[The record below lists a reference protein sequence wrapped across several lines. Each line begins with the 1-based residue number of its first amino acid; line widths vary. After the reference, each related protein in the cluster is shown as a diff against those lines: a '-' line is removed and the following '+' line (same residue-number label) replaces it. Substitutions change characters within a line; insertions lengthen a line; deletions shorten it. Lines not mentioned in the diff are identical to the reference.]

1 MAEPMVWGR
10 LATYG
15 TALLFFTSLFFLFS
29 FDGGYVELGGYLQFI
44 PDKLGLLLSTYIL
57 LVSLV
62 VHRYSIN
69 YMADDPG
76 YGRYFLLLFIMTLSL
91 VTLVLSANL
100 LLIATCWNLMG
111 ILLYLF
117 LVHNYRRRE
126 AHRWA
131 NWALATHLI
140 SDLLLASA
148 IWVIYR
154 ETGSLFLGDIF
165 SSLGSG
171 SHDWVKTAG
180 VLLMLSAVA
189 KSAQFPF
196 HLWLVYSM
204 EGPTPVSA
212 LMHAGIVNAGAFLIN
227 RFSPLFAQ
235 DGTALQ
241 IAFFIGSVTAVLGSA
256 LMLVQSDVKKT
267 LGYSTVG
274 QMGYMV
280 MELGVGAFALAV
292 YHMMTHGIF
301 KATLFLISGNVI
313 HGARKDPNIPRKEI
327 YDSIVGRAE
336 SSAPRF
342 PLWVMI
348 LLTLLVP
355 LMVVV
360 LAHLFVEKDI
370 IKKET
375 ALILLFFGWVTGV
388 QVLVSAFKVGREKP
402 LQTLFLVVASM
413 VVFMMGYVLFGHGL
427 QSLLYTDE
435 FADLLYERAFGS
447 PLIFTFELVFLGLLA
462 LLGWIFLWISAR
474 KGDIPLWTKLYSH
487 LVRDLHMVSLY
498 DSIGKHIRKGVSFL
512 KIDPSPVALTAGSIF
527 ILGIIL
533 LHGPRYVLPAL
544 FMPVFPLSLILI
556 KLMRATGYLAF
567 LPLIGGA
574 MVTSYFV
581 GDPPEVFHLLA
592 SLTFLIH
599 SLRMINSTGLRDLSY
614 EVYGG
619 VMAIG
624 WILSGGHPVAMLWLS
639 LVPLTIAWSS
649 YMVRKRFGTCSSRI
663 LSGIW
668 DYSPLLAMVIILTA
682 LFVTGTAPLPSF
694 LFKLELLT
702 DESFLLFLMVLGG
715 WFFLSMSVIPSAVRM
730 VSGMRIEAVK
740 YIDLR
745 KAEFLFASGLFLF
758 SALWGLLHLGGVL

>member
-1 MAEPMVWGR
+1 MAGQMIWGR

-15 TALLFFTSLFFLFS
+15 TALFFFVSLFFLFIY
-29 FDGGYVELGGYLQFI
+29 DGGYVSLGGYLQFI
-44 PDKLGLLLSTYIL
+44 PDKLGLLLSSYIL

-165 SSLGSG
+165 AALDAGSQ
-171 SHDWVKTAG
+171 DWVRTAG
-180 VLLMLSAVA
+180 ILLMLSAVA

-227 RFSPLFAQ
+227 RFSPFFVQ

-241 IAFFIGSVTAVLGSA
+241 IAFFVGSVTAVLGSA

-274 QMGYMV
+274 QMGYMI

-327 YDSIVGRAE
+327 YDSIVGRTDD
-336 SSAPRF
+336 STRRF

-355 LMVVV
+355 LAVVV

-402 LQTLFLVVASM
+402 FQTLFLVIASM
-413 VVFMMGYVLFGHGL
+413 IVFMMGYVIFGHGL
-427 QSLLYTDE
+427 QSLLYTGK
-435 FADLLYERAFGS
+435 FADLLYQRAFGS
-447 PLIFTFELVFLGLLA
+447 PLIFFFEIVFLGFLA
-462 LLGWIFLWISAR
+462 LLGWVFLWVSAKR
-474 KGDIPLWTKLYSH
+474 RDVPLWTRLYSH

-498 DSIGKHIRKGVSFL
+498 DYLGRSVKNGVSFL
-512 KIDPSPVALTAGSIF
+512 KSDPSILALSLGSLF
-527 ILGIIL
+527 ILGVIF
-533 LHGPRYVLPAL
+533 LHGPLFILPAL
-544 FMPVFPLSLILI
+544 FMPVFPLSLIVI
-556 KLMRATGYLAF
+556 KLMRKTGYLAF
-567 LPLIGGA
+567 VPLIAGA
-574 MVTSYFV
+574 IVSSAFV
-581 GDPPEVFHLLA
+581 NDPPEVFHLLA

-599 SLRMINSTGLRDLSY
+599 SLRMLNSTGLRDLSY

-619 VMAIG
+619 VMSIG
-624 WILSGGHPVAMLWLS
+624 WILSGGHPVAMVWLGF
-639 LVPLTIAWSS
+639 VPLMIAWSS
-649 YMVRKRFGTCSSRI
+649 YMVRKRFGTCSTRI

-668 DYSPLLAMVIILTA
+668 DYSPLLAMVVVLTA

-702 DESFLLFLMVLGG
+702 DESFLLFLMVLSG

-740 YIDLR
+740 YLDLK
-745 KAEFLFASGLFLF
+745 KAEFLLVSGFFLI
-758 SALWGLLHLGGVL
+758 SALWGLLHMGGVF